1 MLNIEEK
8 IRAIESNQSSGSQ
21 EYVDA
26 ELSRGKVHDRK
37 LFIRKQL
44 AGIID
49 LNSSSAQI
57 FDSVSFSEPG
67 KITRLLN
74 IPSGLKEFACPKQML
89 TAVPAGIEKVETLNL
104 EGNYIT
110 EIDLTKYANL
120 RVLNVKSNRLRSL
133 KHIPE
138 SVEELYLDNNMI
150 RSLDLANLPK
160 LRVLHCIN
168 NSMVRVNNVPT
179 TIVDFSAEHGNPRV
193 HIDYSFELTSLSD
206 HDSASTARR
215 ALPEVEAEY
224 YGNLNEYFRLK
235 SKYETDLR
243 ADRHGVRAIA
253 VHKLLSSA
261 QIKNRVAS
269 VKGKCV
275 NCRRRVGTVFKQHDM
290 RYLAYCGDSVEP
302 CPLKI
307 EIYRGDY
314 MNRMDMILYYAELVS
329 TAKEDIIKH
338 KMDTLFEYISDKQ
351 SATEFKPLVNNYRTF
366 NTIYKEKVDE
376 YENIHFSE
384 SRKEL
389 VRLKQMKLYEIE
401 SGLAELMEEYRRT
414 HSRQVLG
421 DFMDAMTKE
430 YIPEKE
436 QLRKI
441 KYATMEIEESPNA
454 DVATLVQSQM
464 DFSKLDYL
472 TGEPPRV
479 LQSMMT
485 NNL

>member
-26 ELSRGKVHDRK
+26 ELSRNKVHDRK

-49 LNSSSAQI
+49 LKSSSAQI
-57 FDSVSFSEPG
+57 VESVSFSEPG
-67 KITRLLN
+67 KITRLIN
-74 IPSGLKEFACPKQML
+74 IPSGLTAFACAKQML
-89 TAVPAGIEKVETLNL
+89 TTVPAGLEKVETLNL
-104 EGNYIT
+104 EGNYIA
-110 EIDLTKYANL
+110 EIDLAKYANL
-120 RVLNVKSNRLRSL
+120 RVLNVKSNRLRYL
-133 KHIPE
+133 KNIPE

-150 RSLDLANLPK
+150 RSLNLDNLPK

-168 NSMVRVNNVPT
+168 NSMVRITNVPT

-193 HIDYSFELTSLSD
+193 HIDYSFELTSLPD
-206 HDSASTARR
+206 HDSASTSRR

-224 YGNLNEYFRLK
+224 YDNLNEYFRLK
-235 SKYETDLR
+235 SKYETELM
-243 ADRHGVRAIA
+243 ADRRGVRAIA
-253 VHKLLSSA
+253 VGRSMSSS
-261 QIKNRVAS
+261 QIKNRVAA

-275 NCRRRVGTVFKQHDM
+275 NCRRRVGAVFKQHEM

-314 MNRMDMILYYAELVS
+314 MNRADMILYYAELVLA
-329 TAKEDIIKH
+329 AKEDIIQH

-351 SATEFKPLVNNYRTF
+351 SAAEFKTLVNKYRTF
-366 NTIYKEKVDE
+366 NTIYAEKVDE
-376 YENIHFSE
+376 YENIYFSE

-401 SGLAELMEEYRRT
+401 SGLVDLMEEYRRT
-414 HSRQVLG
+414 HSRQVLS

-454 DVATLVQSQM
+454 AVVTLVQSPM

-485 NNL
+485 TKL